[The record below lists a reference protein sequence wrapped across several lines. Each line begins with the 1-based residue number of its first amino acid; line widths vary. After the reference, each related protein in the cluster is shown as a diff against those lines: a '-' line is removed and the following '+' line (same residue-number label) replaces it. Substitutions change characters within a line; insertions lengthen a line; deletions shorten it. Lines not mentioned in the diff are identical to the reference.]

1 MAEAQYIAVI
11 AHGTGW
17 TEDYIRWQ
25 LPLCRGRAYVHAFRL
40 MEGEAMMWPDRRLS
54 ETGRWW
60 DQFLHKSKLTNRKF
74 PRAGH
79 EVADSFNE

>member
-1 MAEAQYIAVI
+1 VAEAQYIAVI

-17 TEDYIRWQ
+17 TEDYIRWH
-25 LPLCRGRAYVHAFRL
+25 LPLARGRAYVHAFRL

-60 DQFLHKSKLTNRKF
+60 ERVRRTKWRNQASHN
-74 PRAGH
+74 
-79 EVADSFNE
+79 

>member
-17 TEDYIRWQ
+17 TEDYIRWH
-25 LPLCRGRAYVHAFRL
+25 LPLSRGRAYVHAFRL
-40 MEGEAMMWPDRRLS
+40 MEGEAMMWPDRMLS

-60 DQFLHKSKLTNRKF
+60 ERVRAERTFRK
-74 PRAGH
+74 H
-79 EVADSFNE
+79 ELFASRGDSL